1 MPPHRILLLTDL
13 LPPQFAPRIT
23 ALLQRLPEGDWQVDV
38 VSEEI
43 RGDHRGSHGS
53 VEQKSSLPAHHLE
66 RVRLAPKRGRSLYAL
81 ADALWQVKSR
91 RLVRHLRQ
99 HYDLTEYALIVGMS
113 YRTFPLPAVA
123 RLADGATRCDGLSRH
138 RRGVYARGFSASTA
152 TTLGAY
158 AQRGLQMVAKTIY
171 QGSYKG
177 AQGSHSYHD
186 SL

>member
-66 RVRLAPKRGRSLYAL
+66 RVRLNTVRSDCGDELSHLPATRGRSLGA
-81 ADALWQVKSR
+81 
-91 RLVRHLRQ
+91 
-99 HYDLTEYALIVGMS
+99 
-113 YRTFPLPAVA
+113 
-123 RLADGATRCDGLSRH
+123 ADGATRCDGLSRH

-152 TTLGAY
+152 TSLGAY
-158 AQRGLQMVAKTIY
+158 AQRGLQMAAETIY

-177 AQGSHSYHD
+177 AQGSLRYHD
-186 SL
+186 CL